1 MIATRILKLGEKMA
15 PNGTRKQAKRPRLRF
30 TSGEATKAYRHE
42 LGMNQADFWQPVGVT
57 QSGGCRYESGRDI
70 PAPVQLVL
78 HLTYGTEAE
87 AERLLSWLR
96 AQKEK

>member
-1 MIATRILKLGEKMA
+1 MTA
-15 PNGTRKQAKRPRLRF
+15 NGTNKQSKRPRLRF
-30 TSGEATKAYRHE
+30 TSGESIKAYRRE
-42 LGMNQADFWQPVGVT
+42 LGLNQTNFWQPIGVT
-57 QSGGCRYESGRDI
+57 QSGGCRYESGRSI

>member
-1 MIATRILKLGEKMA
+1 MTA
-15 PNGTRKQAKRPRLRF
+15 NGTNKQSKRPRLRF
-30 TSGEATKAYRHE
+30 TSGESIKAYRRE
-42 LGMNQADFWQPVGVT
+42 LGLNQTNFWQPIGVT
-57 QSGGCRYESGRDI
+57 QSGGCRYESGRNI